1 MQFAN
6 RYIDSAAAI
15 ISNYDGSVPLHHH
28 LKQFF
33 AAEKKFGSR
42 DRKAISHACYCYY
55 RLGHSL
61 KQLSIT
67 DRLRAAIFL
76 CTEDTGPWAGAL
88 PEQFHAAAAMDV
100 NQKAALLAQLY
111 GFEMDEVFPWQDELS
126 EGIDKQAFT
135 LSHLI
140 QPDLHLRLRPG
151 KAGSVEAKLKA
162 AGIEYRLVDEN
173 SLALRNGTRID
184 NLLQLD
190 QEAVVQDLSSQRI
203 AGYFPAELKNKRGSR
218 VWDCCAASGGK
229 SILAADNLPGIDLM
243 VSDLRP
249 SIIHNLQY
257 RFAASGLKTYRSFVA
272 DLENVDEH
280 ELKAKT
286 GKAGFDLV
294 ICDAPCSG
302 SGTWSRNP
310 EQLYFFTGSKIGH
323 YAALQKKIV
332 SNVLSAVAPGGYL
345 LYVTC
350 SVFRQENEDAVAYI
364 LSASDLRLQHSGL
377 IKGYEEKADTMF
389 AALFCRLPG

>member
-1 MQFAN
+1 MQFAH
-6 RYIDSAAAI
+6 RYIDSAAVI
-15 ISNYDGSVPLHHH
+15 VSEYDGSIPLHHY

-33 AAEKKFGSR
+33 AAQKKFGSR
-42 DRKAISHACYCYY
+42 DRRAISHACYCYY
-55 RLGHSL
+55 RLGHSM

-76 CTEDTGPWAGAL
+76 CTEDTGPWRGAL
-88 PEQFHAAAAMDV
+88 PEPLASSPANDIPE
-100 NQKAALLAQLY
+100 KIGLLHKLY
-111 GFEMDEVFPWQDELS
+111 DFELSEVFPWQDELS

-135 LSHLI
+135 LSHLV

-151 KAGSVEAKLKA
+151 REKSVLAKLKT
-162 AGIEYRLVDEN
+162 AGVDYRLVDES
-173 SLALRNGTRID
+173 SLALRNGTKID
-184 NLLQLD
+184 DVLQVD
-190 QEAVVQDLSSQRI
+190 QEVVVQDLSSQRI
-203 AGYFPAELKNKRGSR
+203 AGYFPDELTNKRGSR

-229 SILAADNLPGIDLM
+229 SILAADHLPGIDLT

-249 SIIHNLQY
+249 SIIHNLQH
-257 RFAASGLKTYRSFVA
+257 RFAAAGLGNYRSFVA
-272 DLENVDEH
+272 DLANVDEK

-286 GKAGFDLV
+286 GNAAFDLV

-310 EQLYFFTGSKIGH
+310 EQLYFFTGSRIGE
-323 YAALQKKIV
+323 YAGLQKKIV
-332 SNVLSAVAPGGYL
+332 SSVLPAVEPGGYL

-350 SVFRQENEDAVAYI
+350 SVFRQENEDAVAYV
-364 LSASDLRLQHSGL
+364 LSASDLRLQQSGL

-389 AALFCRLPG
+389 AALFRRLPA